1 MPTTPTPA
9 SVTAFRAL
17 KLLSFN
23 IQAGAKTAQAR
34 EYLTRGWQSVLPHRG
49 KQSNLDTLAELAR
62 DYDCVGLQEADAQS
76 VRSGF
81 RHQVEWLAESA
92 GFPYWSHQRN
102 RALTVAAPG
111 NGVLSKIAPSAV
123 LAHRLPG
130 RIPGRGA
137 LELRFGDGEAALRL
151 FVVHLALT
159 PRARRSQAAYL
170 AEAIG
175 AAPHVLL
182 MGDLN
187 CEPDA
192 GELSELF
199 RHTALRPAAHLPSYP
214 AWDPERCIDQILCS
228 KPLRMRRYEVL
239 GLHVSD
245 HLPVVAEVDVPAAAL
260 GGG

>member
-1 MPTTPTPA
+1 MPA
-9 SVTAFRAL
+9 SAAPAAFRPL

-23 IQAGAKTAQAR
+23 IQAGAKTTEAR

-49 KQSNLDTLAELAR
+49 KQSNLDTLAALAR
-62 DYDCVGLQEADAQS
+62 DYDCVGLQEADSHS

-81 RHQVEWLAESA
+81 RHQVECLAESA
-92 GFPYWSHQRN
+92 GFPFWSHQRN

-111 NGVLSKIAPSAV
+111 NGVLSKIEPSVA

-137 LELRFGDGEAALRL
+137 LELRFGEGDTALRL

-159 PRARRSQAAYL
+159 PRARGPQIAYL
-170 AEAIG
+170 AEAI
-175 AAPHVLL
+175 ADAPHVIL

-192 GELSELF
+192 SELGSLF
-199 RHTALRPAAHLPSYP
+199 RQTALRPAPHLPSYP

-228 KPLRMRRYEVL
+228 KTLRLRRYEVL
-239 GLHVSD
+239 GLHISD
-245 HLPVVAEVDVPAAAL
+245 HLPVTAEVDVPEAAL
-260 GGG
+260 GER

>member
-1 MPTTPTPA
+1 MPA
-9 SVTAFRAL
+9 AKDHRLL

-23 IQAGAKTAQAR
+23 IQAGAKTAEAR

-49 KQSNLDTLAELAR
+49 KQSNLDALAALAR
-62 DYDCVGLQEADAQS
+62 GYDCVGLQEADAHS

-92 GFPYWSHQRN
+92 GFPFWSHQLN

-111 NGVLSKIAPSAV
+111 NGVLSKIEPSAA

-137 LELRFGDGEAALRL
+137 LELRFGPGDTCLRL

-170 AEAIG
+170 AEVIADT
-175 AAPHVLL
+175 PHVVL

-192 GELSELF
+192 SELASLF
-199 RHTALRPAAHLPSYP
+199 RQTDLRPAPHLPSYP
-214 AWDPERCIDQILCS
+214 AWEPEHCIDQILCS
-228 KPLRMRRYEVL
+228 RPLRLRHYEVL

-245 HLPVVAEVDVPAAAL
+245 HLPVIAEVEVPKAAL
-260 GGG
+260 DSC